1 MHIQENLTSTFR
13 RRRIVFVQKQS
24 TPTIHSKTTSI
35 NRWEL
40 YKQLCVAK
48 SVFGVNDRCL
58 AVLSSL
64 LSFYPENEIS
74 AKTGLVVFPSNRQLS
89 LRAHGMPEST
99 LRRHLGSL
107 IDAGLIARRDSP
119 NGKRY
124 AYKTET
130 GKVEEAFGFSFL
142 PLLARAQEIAE
153 AAEKIQSEAKLLK
166 RTREQI
172 TLQRRDLA
180 QLFETMPVEMDTT
193 FWSHAFRQFRAIVDG
208 IPRRGSIAELSTILN
223 QLTELQGNISN
234 HMNLLKEVAEMSGNH
249 AQNERHQNESH
260 SESLYKEENELFI
273 DLKEAT
279 YQCARNNLNEKKSLI
294 SSQYASLSLETVLRT
309 CPDIRDYASG
319 HVFSWRDLSDA
330 SRIVAKFLGIAQ
342 TAYQDAIACMGQE
355 NASAIIAWL
364 LQRSSKIRSVGGY
377 LRYLTQQARLGN
389 LSVQQLLLSDP
400 NQSKN
405 SFS

>member
-1 MHIQENLTSTFR
+1 MHIRENLTSTFR

-24 TPTIHSKTTSI
+24 TPTIHSKATSI

-107 IDAGLIARRDSP
+107 IDAGLITRRDSP

-153 AAEKIQSEAKLLK
+153 AAEKIQAQAKLLK

-180 QLFETMPVEMDTT
+180 QLFETMPVEMDAT
-193 FWSHAFRQFRAIVDG
+193 FWAHAYQQFRAIVDG
-208 IPRRGSIAELSTILN
+208 IPRRGSMSDLSAILE
-223 QLTELQGNISN
+223 QLTALQGHLSN
-234 HMNLLKEVAEMSGNH
+234 HMISLKEVTEMNGNH
-249 AQNERHQNESH
+249 AQNERHQYESH
-260 SESLYKEENELFI
+260 SESLYIEENELFV
-273 DLKEAT
+273 DLKDTAYT
-279 YQCARNNLNEKKSLI
+279 LAQNNLRKKKALI
-294 SSQYASLSLETVLRT
+294 SSQHSILSLETVLRT

-319 HVFSWRDLSDA
+319 HVASWRDLIDA

-342 TAYQDAIACMGQE
+342 TAYQDATAYMGQE

-364 LQRSSKIRSVGGY
+364 LQRSSRIRSVGGY
-377 LRYLTQQARLGN
+377 LRYLTQQARLGS
-389 LSVQQLLLSDP
+389 LSVQHLLLSDP
-400 NQSKN
+400 NQNKSG
-405 SFS
+405 FS